1 MAIQDYYE
9 ILQVSPDADSDTICA
24 AYRRLRDQYDPEKL
38 SGAAKELVE
47 LAQQRLAVIE
57 EAHAALSD
65 PQRRA
70 QYDAQRLAASSVE
83 EEVLDYRPL
92 PPAQHAE
99 RPRNFN
105 PRPKLAQPLSTDQ
118 IAGPAVTVIAI
129 LAVALTAV
137 ISGLIITGGGRTPI
151 AAAPTATASMM
162 DALETMIA
170 RAREFAEQNENDA
183 QAWLDYANL
192 LYDSVQIVR
201 EQAPESVL
209 YQQRLPRWIEAAK
222 AYERVLELDPENA
235 VARGDLGAS
244 RCFYGAGSGDQ
255 TFVVEGLK
263 DLEAAVAARPEDTRL
278 LLNLGL
284 CLSSAQPPRTEEAI
298 DVWKRIITLAPTGS
312 PIAVEAQRLIDQAR
326 K

>member
-70 QYDAQRLAASSVE
+70 QYDAQRRAASPV

-92 PPAQHAE
+92 PPAQHTE

-183 QAWLDYANL
+183 QAWVDYANL

-244 RCFYGAGSGDQ
+244 RCFYGAGS
-255 TFVVEGLK
+255 
-263 DLEAAVAARPEDTRL
+263 
-278 LLNLGL
+278 
-284 CLSSAQPPRTEEAI
+284 
-298 DVWKRIITLAPTGS
+298 
-312 PIAVEAQRLIDQAR
+312 
-326 K
+326 

>member
-1 MAIQDYYE
+1 MVIQDYYE
-9 ILQVSPDADSDTICA
+9 ILQVSPDADSDTISA

-38 SGAAKELVE
+38 RGAAKELVE

-57 EAHAALSD
+57 EAHAILSD
-65 PQRRA
+65 PQKRA
-70 QYDAQRLAASSVE
+70 QYDAQRLAASPA

-92 PPAQHAE
+92 PPAQRAE

-118 IAGPAVTVIAI
+118 IAGPTVTVIAI

-137 ISGLIITGGGRTPI
+137 ISGLIITGGGRAPI

-183 QAWLDYANL
+183 QAWVDYANL

-255 TFVVEGLK
+255 TFVIEGLK

-284 CLSSAQPPRTEEAI
+284 CLSSVQPPRTEEAI
-298 DVWKRIITLAPTGS
+298 EVWKRIVALAPSGS

>member
-70 QYDAQRLAASSVE
+70 QYDAQRRAASPV

-92 PPAQHAE
+92 PPAQHTE

-105 PRPKLAQPLSTDQ
+105 PRPKLVQPLSTDQ

-129 LAVALTAV
+129 LAVVLVSIISAL
-137 ISGLIITGGGRTPI
+137 IMTGGGRTPI

-183 QAWLDYANL
+183 QAWVDYANL

-255 TFVVEGLK
+255 TFVIEGLK

-284 CLSSAQPPRTEEAI
+284 CLSSVQPPRTEEAI
-298 DVWKRIITLAPTGS
+298 EVWKRIITLAPTGS

>member
-1 MAIQDYYE
+1 MAVQDYYE
-9 ILQVSPDADSDTICA
+9 ILQVSPDADNDTICA

-47 LAQQRLAVIE
+47 LARQRLAIIE
-57 EAHAALSD
+57 EAYAALSD
-65 PQRRA
+65 PQQRA
-70 QYDAQRLAASSVE
+70 RYDAQRLVE
-83 EEVLDYRPL
+83 SPVEEVLDYRPL
-92 PPAQHAE
+92 PPAQRTE
-99 RPRNFN
+99 RSHTFD
-105 PRPKLAQPLSTDQ
+105 PRPKLLQPTNAEKG
-118 IAGPAVTVIAI
+118 AGPATAVIAI
-129 LAVALTAV
+129 LAVALVAI
-137 ISGLIITGGGRTPI
+137 ISGLIMTGGGRVPVT
-151 AAAPTATASMM
+151 AAPTATASMM

-170 RAREFAEQNENDA
+170 RAREVAEQNENNA
-183 QAWLDYANL
+183 QAWVDYANL

-201 EQAPESVL
+201 EQAPDSLL
-209 YQQRLPRWIEAAK
+209 YQQRLPRWIEAAS

-263 DLEAAVAARPEDTRL
+263 DLEAAVAARPEDSRL

-284 CLSSAQPPRTEEAI
+284 CLSSVQPPRTEEAI
-298 DVWKRIITLAPTGS
+298 EVWKRIIALAPTGS

-326 K
+326 R

>member
-1 MAIQDYYE
+1 MALQDYYE
-9 ILQVSPDADSDTICA
+9 ILQVSPDADNDTICA

-47 LAQQRLAVIE
+47 LARQRLAIIE
-57 EAHAALSD
+57 EAYAALSD
-65 PQRRA
+65 PQQRA
-70 QYDAQRLAASSVE
+70 RYDAQRLVE
-83 EEVLDYRPL
+83 SPVEEVLDYRPL
-92 PPAQHAE
+92 PPAQHTE
-99 RPRNFN
+99 RSHTFD
-105 PRPKLAQPLSTDQ
+105 PRPKLLQPTNAEKG
-118 IAGPAVTVIAI
+118 AGPATAVIAV
-129 LAVALTAV
+129 LAVGLVAI
-137 ISGLIITGGGRTPI
+137 ISGLIMTGGGRVPVT
-151 AAAPTATASMM
+151 AAPTATASMM

-170 RAREFAEQNENDA
+170 RAREVAEQNENNA
-183 QAWLDYANL
+183 QAWVDYANL

-201 EQAPESVL
+201 EQAPDSLL
-209 YQQRLPRWIEAAK
+209 YQQRLPRWIEAAR

-284 CLSSAQPPRTEEAI
+284 CLSSMQPPRTEEAI
-298 DVWKRIITLAPTGS
+298 EVWKRIISLAPTGS
-312 PIAVEAQRLIDQAR
+312 PVALEAQRLIDQTGR
-326 K
+326 

>member
-70 QYDAQRLAASSVE
+70 QYDAQRRAASPV

-92 PPAQHAE
+92 PPAQHTE

-118 IAGPAVTVIAI
+118 IAGPAVTVIAV
-129 LAVALTAV
+129 LAVVLVSIISAL
-137 ISGLIITGGGRTPI
+137 IMTGGGRTPI

-183 QAWLDYANL
+183 QAWVDYANL

-255 TFVVEGLK
+255 TFVIEGLK

-284 CLSSAQPPRTEEAI
+284 CLSSVQPPRTEEAI
-298 DVWKRIITLAPTGS
+298 EVWKRIITLAPTGS

>member
-70 QYDAQRLAASSVE
+70 QYDAQRRAASPV

-92 PPAQHAE
+92 PPAQHTE

-129 LAVALTAV
+129 LAVVLVSIISAL
-137 ISGLIITGGGRTPI
+137 IMTGGGRTPI

-183 QAWLDYANL
+183 QAWVDYANL

-255 TFVVEGLK
+255 TFVIEGLK

-284 CLSSAQPPRTEEAI
+284 CLSSVQPPRTEEAI
-298 DVWKRIITLAPTGS
+298 EVWKRIITLAPTGS

>member
-1 MAIQDYYE
+1 MAVQDYYA

-47 LAQQRLAVIE
+47 LAQQRIAILD

-70 QYDAQRLAASSVE
+70 QYDAQRLAASSTE
-83 EEVLDYRPL
+83 ETLDYRPL
-92 PPAQHAE
+92 PPAQRAE
-99 RPRNFN
+99 RPQNFN
-105 PRPKLAQPLSTDQ
+105 PRPKLTQPPHPDQ
-118 IAGPAVTVIAI
+118 IAVPAVMVIAI
-129 LAVALTAV
+129 LAVALVAV
-137 ISGLIITGGGRTPI
+137 ISGLIMTGGGRVPV

-183 QAWLDYANL
+183 QAWIDYANL

-201 EQAPESVL
+201 EQAPDSLL
-209 YQQRLPRWIEAAK
+209 YQQRLPRWIEAAS

-284 CLSSAQPPRTEEAI
+284 CLSSVQPPRTEEAVE
-298 DVWKRIITLAPTGS
+298 VWKRIIALAPTGS

-326 K
+326 R

>member
-70 QYDAQRLAASSVE
+70 QYDAQRRAASPV

-92 PPAQHAE
+92 PPAQHTE

-129 LAVALTAV
+129 LAVVLVSIISAL
-137 ISGLIITGGGRTPI
+137 IMTGGGRTPI

-183 QAWLDYANL
+183 QAWVDYANL

-255 TFVVEGLK
+255 TFIIEGLK

-284 CLSSAQPPRTEEAI
+284 CLSSVQPPRTEEAI
-298 DVWKRIITLAPTGS
+298 EVWKRIITLAPTGS

>member
-70 QYDAQRLAASSVE
+70 QYDAQRRAASPV
-83 EEVLDYRPL
+83 EEVLDYCPL

-99 RPRNFN
+99 RPQNFN
-105 PRPKLAQPLSTDQ
+105 PRPKLAQPLDADQ
-118 IAGPAVTVIAI
+118 ITGPAVTVIAI

-298 DVWKRIITLAPTGS
+298 EVWKRIIALAPTGS
-312 PIAVEAQRLIDQAR
+312 PIAVEAQRLIDQVR
-326 K
+326 Q

>member
-70 QYDAQRLAASSVE
+70 QYDAQRRAASPV
-83 EEVLDYRPL
+83 EEVLDYCPL

-99 RPRNFN
+99 RPQNFN
-105 PRPKLAQPLSTDQ
+105 PRPKLAQPLDADQ
-118 IAGPAVTVIAI
+118 ITGPAVTVIAI

-201 EQAPESVL
+201 EQVPESVL

-298 DVWKRIITLAPTGS
+298 EVWKRIIALAPTGS